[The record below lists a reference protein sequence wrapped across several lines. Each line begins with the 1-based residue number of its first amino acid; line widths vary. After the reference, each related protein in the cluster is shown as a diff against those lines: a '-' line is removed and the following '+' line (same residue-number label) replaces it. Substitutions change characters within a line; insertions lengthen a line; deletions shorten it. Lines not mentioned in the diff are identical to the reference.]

1 MTQPTCFVFAGGGT
15 GGHLM
20 PGLAVAAELLR
31 NEPNARMIFVGSSR
45 ALERQIF
52 SQPEGQRFEHVIL
65 AAEPLAT
72 VRRNP
77 WRFIWRNWRAYREA
91 RHLLRDVRPTVVIG
105 LGGYA
110 SFPVILAA
118 QRLGIPTLLLEQN
131 VIPGK
136 ATRWLSH
143 RASAVCTSFE
153 ATSSH
158 LPRGVRVVV
167 TGNPVRAEIVDLRNI
182 TTPPQGKVQVDR
194 DERPPT
200 LLVLGGS
207 QGASAINWA
216 MIAAVEQLRSRLSGW
231 RIVHQAGATD
241 ADAVGQRYT
250 TMQVD
255 HLVAP
260 FFADMAA
267 QYRQASLI
275 VSRAGATTLAELA
288 CAGCP
293 AILIPYPLAADNHQQ
308 LNADKFVAAGAARIV
323 VQAIEPGDTANR
335 LQREIE
341 FVLDDPARLIAM
353 RSAMFGLARPDA
365 AQRVVVEIE
374 SLRHR

>member
-1 MTQPTCFVFAGGGT
+1 
-15 GGHLM
+15 M

-52 SQPEGQRFEHVIL
+52 SQPEGQRFEHVML

-77 WRFIWRNWRAYREA
+77 WRFVWRNWRAYRES
-91 RHLLRDVRPTVVIG
+91 RRLLKDVRPAGVIG

-110 SFPVILAA
+110 SVPVVLAA

-136 ATRWLSH
+136 ATRWLSR
-143 RASAVCTSFE
+143 RANVVCTSFE

-158 LPRGVRVVV
+158 FSRGTRVVV
-167 TGNPVRAEIVDLRNI
+167 TGNPVRAEIVNLRN
-182 TTPPQGKVQVDR
+182 TPTPPRGEVQGDG

-216 MIAAVEQLRSRLSGW
+216 MIAAVEQLRPRLTCWG
-231 RIVHQAGATD
+231 IVHQAGATD
-241 ADAVGQRYT
+241 ADAVGQQYAA
-250 TMQVD
+250 MQVD
-255 HLVAP
+255 HVVEP

-267 QYRQASLI
+267 QYRQATLV

-293 AILIPYPLAADNHQQ
+293 AILIPYPAATDNHQQ
-308 LNADKFVAAGAARIV
+308 LNADNFVAAGAARCV
-323 VQAIEPGDTANR
+323 VQATEPGDTAER

-341 FVLDDPARLIAM
+341 FVLADPARLAAM
-353 RSAMFGLARPDA
+353 RSAMFGLSRPDA
-365 AQRVVVEIE
+365 AQRVVAEIE

>member
-1 MTQPTCFVFAGGGT
+1 
-15 GGHLM
+15 M
-20 PGLAVAAELLR
+20 PGLAVAAELVR

-52 SQPEGQRFEHVIL
+52 SQPDGQRFEHVIL

-77 WRFIWRNWRAYREA
+77 WRFVWRNWRAYREA
-91 RHLLRDVRPTVVIG
+91 RHLLRDVRPAVVIG

-110 SFPVILAA
+110 SVPLVFAA

-136 ATRWLSH
+136 ATRWLSR
-143 RASAVCTSFE
+143 RANIVCSSFE

-158 LPRGVRVVV
+158 LAHGARVVM
-167 TGNPVRAEIVDLRNI
+167 TGNPVRAAIVDLRN
-182 TTPPQGKVQVDR
+182 TTARLPTEVQRDVRQG
-194 DERPPT
+194 PLT

-216 MIAAVEQLRSRLSGW
+216 MIAAVERLRPRLTGW

-241 ADAVGQRYT
+241 VDEINQRYAAI
-250 TMQVD
+250 QVD
-255 HLVAP
+255 HDVEP
-260 FFADMAA
+260 FFGDMAA
-267 QYRQASLI
+267 QYQRATLV

-288 CAGCP
+288 CSGCP
-293 AILIPYPLAADNHQQ
+293 AILIPYPTAADNHQQ
-308 LNADKFVAAGAARIV
+308 LNADNFAAAGAARCV
-323 VQAIEPGDTANR
+323 VQATEPGDTAER

-341 FVLDDPARLIAM
+341 FVLDDPARLTAM
-353 RSAMFGLARPDA
+353 RSAMFGMARPEA
-365 AQRVVVEIE
+365 AQRVVGEIE
-374 SLRHR
+374 LLRRRKF